1 MESFHLG
8 HDPEHLSI
16 ITLPHPADASNYDE
30 IDNLGITFEDM
41 QHTIAQ
47 NLKSIVSLSI
57 NEERLKYCLLYTSIF
72 TELLYNMAIFKKIP
86 DKIKP
91 IHIRSIMCNE
101 TQLEKNKLS

>member
-57 NEERLKYCLLYTSIF
+57 NEERLKYQLLQSQI
-72 TELLYNMAIFKKIP
+72 N
-86 DKIKP
+86 
-91 IHIRSIMCNE
+91 HISSTIS
-101 TQLEKNKLS
+101 LEPSEPARHLANWILQIRC

>member
-1 MESFHLG
+1 MNTVLHL
-8 HDPEHLSI
+8 
-16 ITLPHPADASNYDE
+16 
-30 IDNLGITFEDM
+30 
-41 QHTIAQ
+41 
-47 NLKSIVSLSI
+47 
-57 NEERLKYCLLYTSIF
+57 